1 MKSTIFDVL
10 AEKNICYMIVGSR
23 GSFSPVLTYTI
34 EIKTKD
40 KEMLNNTGIKQRFVK
55 NDTIDKNGE
64 YHEHE
69 SKTSAALMSE
79 NELRIFKKN
88 ILSYDCVYH
97 ALDGKIYEIKGNSFK
112 KYHEAVLLAEEE
124 ERKLKENESKKKIK
138 KTKNENN

>member
-1 MKSTIFDVL
+1 MKKTIFDVL
-10 AEKNICYMIVGSR
+10 TEKNICYMVVGSR
-23 GSFSPVLTYTI
+23 GYFSPVLTYTI

-40 KEMLNNTGIKQRFVK
+40 KERLNDTGIKNRFVK
-55 NDTIDKNGE
+55 NDAIDKYGE
-64 YHEHE
+64 YHEHD

-79 NELRIFKKN
+79 NEIRIFKKK
-88 ILSYDCVYH
+88 ILEYDCVYH

-124 ERKLKENESKKKIK
+124 ERKLKENESKMKIK

>member
-1 MKSTIFDVL
+1 MKKTIFDVL
-10 AEKNICYMIVGSR
+10 TEKNICYMVVGSR

-40 KEMLNNTGIKQRFVK
+40 KEMLNDTGIKNRFVK
-55 NDTIDKNGE
+55 NDAIDKYGE
-64 YHEHE
+64 YHEHD

-79 NELRIFKKN
+79 NEIRIFKKK
-88 ILSYDCVYH
+88 ILEYDCVYH

-112 KYHEAVLLAEEE
+112 KYNEAVLLAEEE
-124 ERKLKENESKKKIK
+124 ERKLKENESKMKIK

>member
-88 ILSYDCVYH
+88 ILNYDCVYH

-124 ERKLKENESKKKIK
+124 ERKLKENESKMKIK
-138 KTKNENN
+138 KTKK

>member
-10 AEKNICYMIVGSR
+10 AENNICYMIVGSR
-23 GSFSPVLTYTI
+23 GLFSPVLTYTI

-40 KEMLNNTGIKQRFVK
+40 KEMLNNTGIKNRFVK
-55 NDTIDKNGE
+55 NDAIDKNGE
-64 YHEHE
+64 YHEHD

-79 NELRIFKKN
+79 NEIRIFKKN
-88 ILSYDCVYH
+88 ILNYDCVYH

-112 KYHEAVLLAEEE
+112 KYHEEVLLAEEK
-124 ERKLKENESKKKIK
+124 ERKLKENESKMKIK